1 MNSEIMVGIVILNY
15 INWKDSYHCIKSILN
30 TTKNIIFKIYLVD
43 NCSPNK
49 MPNNIELLLEQYDNI
64 EFILAKKNLGYSA
77 GNNLGIAKAKRDYC
91 KTILIANN
99 DVRFTKDSIEK
110 MFYYLQKHNEVGI
123 VGPMILD
130 QKKRIQKQNLCKKTG
145 LKEKYLVRT
154 RLNTIFRKQYKEY
167 FGLNRDYRTSFE
179 VFAVLGCC
187 FMMSNACAEEV
198 TPLDENTFLYE
209 EELILGIKMEE
220 AKFKT
225 VYFPESIIYH
235 LHGKSTENVKAFA
248 FQCNVE
254 SEIYYCKKYL
264 NSLTWNIF
272 PLYLYRIFLYL
283 IRCTKYQDFRE
294 NKKEFFLSTYRKLIK
309 EYR

>member
-15 INWKDSYHCIKSILN
+15 MNWEDSYHCIKSIFN

-43 NCSPNK
+43 NCSPNR

-77 GNNLGIAKAKRDYC
+77 GNNLGIAKAKKDYC
-91 KTILIANN
+91 KAILIANN

-130 QKKRIQKQNLCKKTG
+130 QNKRIQKQNLCKKTG

-187 FMMSNACAEEV
+187 FMMSKACAEEV

-220 AKFKT
+220 AKLKT
-225 VYFPESIIYH
+225 IYFPQSVIYH

-264 NSLTWNIF
+264 NCSKWNIL
-272 PLYLYRIFLYL
+272 PLYGYRIFLYL
-283 IRCTKYQDFRE
+283 IRCFRYKDFQQ
-294 NKKEFFLSTYRKLIK
+294 NLKKFFIQTIKLLK
-309 EYR
+309 

>member
-1 MNSEIMVGIVILNY
+1 MNFGIMVGIVILNY
-15 INWKDSYHCIKSILN
+15 INWDDSYYCIKSILKN
-30 TTKNIIFKIYLVD
+30 TKNISFKIYLVD

-49 MPNNIELLLEQYDNI
+49 MTDNIKSLLKQYDNI
-64 EFILAKKNLGYSA
+64 EFLSSKKNLGYSA
-77 GNNLGIAKAKRDYC
+77 GNNIGIAKAKKEKC
-91 KTILIANN
+91 KAILIANN

-110 MFYYLQKHNEVGI
+110 MFYYLQEHKEVGI

-130 QKKRIQKQNLCKKTG
+130 QNKKIQKQNLCKKTG

-225 VYFPESIIYH
+225 VYFPDSIIYH

-248 FQCNVE
+248 FKCNVE

-264 NSLTWNIF
+264 RSTRIQLY
-272 PLYLYRIFLYL
+272 PLYLYRVVLYL
-283 IRCTKYQDFRE
+283 IRCIRYEDFRNNIE
-294 NKKEFFLSTYRKLIK
+294 LFLIDTYKKIK
-309 EYR
+309 K